1 MDHFHRD
8 RQAGLHDSAE
18 AHLERALHTPEY
30 RSEALIWKGIEALQQ
45 NKPQSAFVYLSNA
58 SHALPR
64 RTDVQALV
72 ARSIQLQRQP
82 ELAQHYLKAA
92 WRDAPLDPALRL
104 ALWQS
109 RSQTEP
115 PAHLRRLILAQLP
128 DIDDPRELKLVLGLL
143 AAQADAPTCVGVIRH
158 DVAQGEITGWAINL
172 RSPQAVPQLSV
183 SSDGVE
189 KVVLA
194 NARSQL
200 LADASLPTTHGGIR
214 LPIGS
219 TRQTLRLQFAN
230 GLPLQGSPLSIL
242 PAFDP
247 PSRVEGNDAAQQPVD
262 VLVPVYE
269 GLSETLEC
277 LNSVLRHRHLNRTQY
292 RLVVL
297 DDATPNVELRA
308 ALQALAD
315 SGQIHYLRQPSN
327 LGFIRNI
334 NRGMALSP
342 CRDVVWLNADTRVHG
357 DWLDRLRAAAYEA
370 EDIASVTPFTN
381 NGELMSFP
389 VSRVSHEMPS
399 AEQQAELD
407 RLASQ
412 AADGTMEIETG
423 CGFCL
428 YIKRSAL
435 DAVGYLD
442 EVHLLRGYGEETD
455 WCLRAR
461 SLGWRHMGAPQ
472 VFVAH
477 QGGIS
482 FGDEKALRVAHNN
495 AILRRRY
502 PDAEARYKTFCLRD
516 PLRPARKRL
525 QRARLEQ
532 LRTWVAYGQGQ
543 AELVIHAGSASQ
555 APLSLS
561 YQHQAQGCLV
571 TLKALLTP
579 FPLTLDYLLPDDGM
593 QLLAD
598 LQSLPLDGLVYQQLA
613 GCPATLREL
622 PAQLEMPYRIICRD
636 DELLRQDHASDWP
649 GFARRAHSVHLP
661 WKALHKRY
669 AAALPGTKITVA
681 GKRKAVA
688 ASKSAPRVLFIAD
701 KLHDTKIAEQLL
713 DLGRRITRK
722 KQPIT
727 LLIHYDGPWLKS
739 LLATGAIQALPD
751 VPGLNLANC
760 ILLAGC
766 TGALSLDLNPGASW
780 DAPTLATELGLPL
793 YAMPGA
799 VANES
804 GSLSINQ
811 LRLSTSRA

>member
-1 MDHFHRD
+1 
-8 RQAGLHDSAE
+8 
-18 AHLERALHTPEY
+18 LHTPEY

-45 NKPQSAFVYLSNA
+45 NQPQRAFVYLSNA

-82 ELAQHYLKAA
+82 ELARHYLKAA
-92 WRDAPLDPALRL
+92 WRDAPMDPALRL

-109 RSQTEP
+109 RSQTEE
-115 PAHLRRLILAQLP
+115 PAHLRRQILAQLP

-143 AAQADAPTCVGVIRH
+143 AAQADAPAYVGVVRH
-158 DVAQGEITGWAINL
+158 DAAQGEITGWAIDL
-172 RSPQAVPQLSV
+172 RSPQTVPQLSV
-183 SSDGVE
+183 TSDGIEEVA
-189 KVVLA
+189 VA
-194 NARSQL
+194 NAPSQL
-200 LADASLPTTHGGIR
+200 LADAGLPATHGGIR
-214 LPIGS
+214 LQVGS
-219 TRQTLRLQFAN
+219 APQTLRVLFAN

-242 PAFDP
+242 PAFEP

-269 GLSETLEC
+269 GLDETLEC
-277 LNSVLRHRHLNRTQY
+277 LNSVLRHRHLNRIQY

-297 DDATPNVELRA
+297 DDATPNAELRA

-315 SGQIHYLRQPSN
+315 SGQIHYLRQPGN

-407 RLASQ
+407 RLASL
-412 AADGTMEIETG
+412 AADGAVEIETG

-516 PLRPARKRL
+516 PLRPARQRL

-532 LRTWVAYGQGQ
+532 LRNWVTDGQ
-543 AELVIHAGSASQ
+543 ARTELIIQAGGASL

-561 YQHQAQGCLV
+561 YQHRAQGYVV
-571 TLKALLTP
+571 TLKALLAP
-579 FPLTLDYLLPDDGM
+579 LPLTLDYVLPDESE

-598 LQSLPLDGLVYQQLA
+598 LQSLPLDGLIYQQLA
-613 GCPATLREL
+613 GCPAALREL
-622 PAQLEMPYRIICRD
+622 PAQLKTTYRIVCRD
-636 DELLRQDHASDWP
+636 DELLRQDHPADYP
-649 GFARRAHSVHLP
+649 DFARGAHSVHLP

-681 GKRKAVA
+681 GKRKTVA
-688 ASKSAPRVLFIAD
+688 TSQSAPRVLFIAD
-701 KLHDTKIAEQLL
+701 QLHDSKIAEQWL
-713 DLGRRITRK
+713 DLGRRISRK
-722 KQPIT
+722 KQPVT
-727 LLIHYDGPWLKS
+727 LLTHYDGPWLKS
-739 LLATGAIQALPD
+739 LLATGAIQALPE
-751 VPGLNLANC
+751 VPDLNLADR
-760 ILLAGC
+760 IRLAGC
-766 TGALSLDLNPGASW
+766 MGALSLDPNPGASW
-780 DAPTLATELGLPL
+780 NAPNLATELGLPL

-804 GSLSINQ
+804 GSLPMNQ